1 MQENKMPEE
10 ESVDIP
16 IEETET
22 GGPEAEQE
30 QDPEI
35 QDSEMQDPDPL
46 TILEEALAQ
55 EKDRALRLAAEYEN
69 YRKRSQKEREALYVD
84 VKSNVVAA
92 LLPVY
97 DNLER
102 ALKQET
108 TDEAFFKGVEMTMTQ
123 LREILQGFGVEEIP
137 AVGERFDPLYHNAVF
152 HIEDEGF
159 GENEIVEQFL
169 TGFRLGDKI
178 IRHSVVKV
186 AN

>member
-1 MQENKMPEE
+1 MQEKKNPEE
-10 ESVDIP
+10 EP
-16 IEETET
+16 IREMEEQAE
-22 GGPEAEQE
+22 EQAEEQE
-30 QDPEI
+30 PN
-35 QDSEMQDPDPL
+35 PTAL
-46 TILEEALAQ
+46 LENALAQ
-55 EKDRALRLAAEYEN
+55 EKDRFLRLAAEYEN
-69 YRKRSQKEREALYVD
+69 YKKRSQKEREGLYAD
-84 VKSNVVAA
+84 VKISTVAA

-102 ALKQET
+102 ALKLET
-108 TDEAFFKGVEMTMTQ
+108 KDEAFFKGVEMTMTQ
-123 LREILQGFGVEEIP
+123 LREIFANFGVEEIP
-137 AVGERFDPLYHNAVF
+137 ALGERFNPDLHNAVF

>member
-1 MQENKMPEE
+1 MQEKNMPEE
-10 ESVDIP
+10 KSENIP
-16 IEETET
+16 SSEMEEDLK
-22 GGPEAEQE
+22 EAEFE
-30 QDPEI
+30 QGEKEPN
-35 QDSEMQDPDPL
+35 PL
-46 TILEEALAQ
+46 SLLEEALAQ

-69 YRKRSQKEREALYVD
+69 YRKRSQKERESLYVE

-102 ALKQET
+102 ALKLESE
-108 TDEAFFKGVEMTMTQ
+108 DEAFFKGVEMTMTQ
-123 LREILQGFGVEEIP
+123 LREILGNFGVEEIP
-137 AVGERFDPLYHNAVF
+137 ALGEQFDPVLHNAVF
-152 HIEDEGF
+152 HIEDEAF
-159 GENEIVEQFL
+159 GENEIIEELL